1 MQVRPL
7 RASALALLLL
17 LLLTACGTPPH
28 KEIDQAQGAI
38 DAAKAA
44 GADRYATEEL
54 TAATTSLTA
63 ATQAVD
69 QRDYRLALNHA
80 LESRERAQNAA
91 RIAAE
96 TQGKLRAEV
105 ERTTTEVKALL
116 AQANGRLTTA
126 DKTRVA
132 RRVVTDTRQAVAT
145 ATGDVQK
152 ADAALQAGNVAEA
165 QAILAR
171 AKQQL
176 SDVIARLDAALRAQN
191 ARRRR

>member
-17 LLLTACGTPPH
+17 LTACGTPPH
-28 KEIDQAQGAI
+28 KEMDQAQGAI
-38 DAAKAA
+38 DAARAA
-44 GADRYATEEL
+44 GAERYAKDEL
-54 TAATTSLTA
+54 TAATTALTA

-69 QRDYRLALNHA
+69 QSDYRLALNHA

-91 RIAAE
+91 RIAAV
-96 TQGKLRAEV
+96 TQGALRAEV
-105 ERTTTEVKALL
+105 ERTSAEVKNLL

-126 DKTRVA
+126 EKSRLA
-132 RRVVTDTRQAVAT
+132 RRVITDTRKVIAT

-152 ADAALQAGNVAEA
+152 ADAAVQAGNVTEA

-176 SDVIARLDAALRAQN
+176 SDVITRLDTALQAQN

>member
-17 LLLTACGTPPH
+17 LTACGTPPH
-28 KEIDQAQGAI
+28 KEMDQAQGAI
-38 DAAKAA
+38 DAARAA
-44 GADRYATEEL
+44 GAERYAKDEL
-54 TAATTSLTA
+54 TAATTALTA

-69 QRDYRLALNHA
+69 QSDYRLALNHA

-91 RIAAE
+91 RIAAV
-96 TQGKLRAEV
+96 TQGALRAEV
-105 ERTTTEVKALL
+105 ERTSAEVKNLL

-126 DKTRVA
+126 EKSRLA
-132 RRVVTDTRQAVAT
+132 RRVITDTRKVIAA

-152 ADAALQAGNVAEA
+152 ADAAVQAGNVTEA

-176 SDVIARLDAALRAQN
+176 SDVITRLDTALQPQN

>member
-17 LLLTACGTPPH
+17 LTACGTPPH
-28 KEIDQAQGAI
+28 KEMDQAQGAI
-38 DAAKAA
+38 DAARAA
-44 GADRYATEEL
+44 GAERYAKDEL
-54 TAATTSLTA
+54 TAATTALTA

-69 QRDYRLALNHA
+69 QSDYRLALNHA

-91 RIAAE
+91 RIAAV
-96 TQGKLRAEV
+96 TQGALRAEV
-105 ERTTTEVKALL
+105 ERTSAEVKNLL

-126 DKTRVA
+126 EKSRLA
-132 RRVVTDTRQAVAT
+132 RRIITDTRKVIAT

-152 ADAALQAGNVAEA
+152 ADAAVQAGNVTEA

-176 SDVIARLDAALRAQN
+176 SDVITRLDTALQPQN

>member
-7 RASALALLLL
+7 RASALALL

-38 DAAKAA
+38 DAARAA
-44 GADRYATEEL
+44 GADRYAINEL

-80 LESRERAQNAA
+80 LESREHAQNAA
-91 RIAAE
+91 RISAE

-105 ERTTTEVKALL
+105 ERSTAEVKALL

-126 DKTRVA
+126 EKTRLS
-132 RRVVTDTRQAVAT
+132 RRLITDTRRAVAA

-152 ADAALQAGNVAEA
+152 ADAAVQAGNVTEA
-165 QAILAR
+165 QAVLAR
-171 AKQQL
+171 AKREL

-191 ARRRR
+191 ARRRT